1 MRYLLVTAFL
11 LFSIILSSQERVSA
25 GLELN
30 YPFIADFNNNTQH
43 LNFNEKPGCSIHCNY
58 EIPIVLL
65 NNLSVSFGLNL
76 NLLRFERK
84 FSVDSNNYLSNN
96 ILPVAGNNSAYSF
109 NTPYLYNPVSN
120 TTVYYIGLPIEL
132 SYSIIP
138 FKLDASLGINS
149 TWLLYN
155 IQRTQYSFIRTVI
168 ENGQQYSTY
177 GTETKDEN
185 KGLNKSVTYINLGMS
200 YNVYEKIYITAG
212 LNCAITPLYENSY
225 QLVSNQY
232 PNIITIGAKYYF
244 WQYK

>member
-1 MRYLLVTAFL
+1 MRYLLLIVLL
-11 LFSIILSSQERVSA
+11 LFSIILFGQERVSA

-30 YPFIADFNNNTQH
+30 YPSISDFNNNSQH

-58 EIPIVLL
+58 EIPLVLL

-84 FSVDSNNYLSNN
+84 YSDDSNNYLSNN
-96 ILPVAGNNSAYSF
+96 ILPVTGANSAYSYK
-109 NTPYLYNPVSN
+109 TPYLYNPISN
-120 TTVYYIGLPIEL
+120 TTAYYIGLPLEL
-132 SYSIIP
+132 LYSIIP
-138 FKLDASLGINS
+138 FKLDVSIGINS

-155 IQRTQYSFIRTVI
+155 IQKTQYSFISIVT

-185 KGLNKSVTYINLGMS
+185 KGLYKSVTYINLGMS
-200 YNVYEKIYITAG
+200 YNVYEKIYVTAG

-225 QLVSNQY
+225 QLASNQY
-232 PNIITIGAKYYF
+232 PNILTIGARYYF